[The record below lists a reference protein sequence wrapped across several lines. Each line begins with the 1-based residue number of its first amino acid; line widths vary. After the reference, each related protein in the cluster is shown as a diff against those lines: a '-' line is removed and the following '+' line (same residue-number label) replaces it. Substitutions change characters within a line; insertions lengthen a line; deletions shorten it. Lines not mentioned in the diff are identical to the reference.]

1 VLQFVL
7 ESALELIQ
15 IQTEFWL
22 SAVMTETL
30 KELKQYKNYLMY
42 FVDIQFNQPID
53 SLSWKNLIRYAY

>member
-1 VLQFVL
+1 
-7 ESALELIQ
+7 
-15 IQTEFWL
+15 
-22 SAVMTETL
+22 MTETL